1 MDEREQG
8 ATPLTD
14 PRHFCPNARMDSAES
29 RLCCDVCVP
38 LCEIC
43 GVKLERITKPI
54 ARLTKPETFLQA
66 ETGTDWQTWK
76 HLVWVIPAVGAVLS
90 LCLYLWIV
98 FIAWA
103 IKLADA
109 WGWLP

>member
-14 PRHFCPNARMDSAES
+14 PRHFCPNARLDSTRS

-38 LCEIC
+38 LCELC
-43 GVKLERITKPI
+43 GARRKATT
-54 ARLTKPETFLQA
+54 ARLTQPGRFLYA
-66 ETGTDWQTWK
+66 ESPLPWKAWK
-76 HLVWVIPAVGAVLS
+76 HLVWVIPAVAATLAG
-90 LCLYLWIV
+90 CLHLWIV

-103 IKLADA
+103 IKLAEH
-109 WGWLP
+109 WGFLP